1 MFTAEKINKQGKEY
15 QPGSALVIAL
25 IVLVILA
32 ALGYAG
38 LEVADMNIFSSAN
51 DRDSKIAFLHADS
64 GANVGHEFLEEAIA
78 DTNTTFY
85 GGDTAWVDAPYDPTA
100 VNNPEFLHIYVNGTE
115 GTYVRAGQTGT
126 EANPGTS
133 QEMAM
138 AYHGN
143 PPGASFIFLIR
154 SHRTGKRNSNA
165 EVDMGWRHVSN

>member
-15 QPGSALVIAL
+15 QSGSALVIAL

-115 GTYVRAGQTGT
+115 GTYVRAGQTGLERAKKWQWHIMAT
-126 EANPGTS
+126 HPELLSSFSFALIVQANETVTQKSIWDG
-133 QEMAM
+133 
-138 AYHGN
+138 
-143 PPGASFIFLIR
+143 
-154 SHRTGKRNSNA
+154 
-165 EVDMGWRHVSN
+165 DM

>member
-15 QPGSALVIAL
+15 QSGSALVIAL

-85 GGDTAWVDAPYDPTA
+85 EGDTA
-100 VNNPEFLHIYVNGTE
+100 
-115 GTYVRAGQTGT
+115 
-126 EANPGTS
+126 
-133 QEMAM
+133 
-138 AYHGN
+138 
-143 PPGASFIFLIR
+143 
-154 SHRTGKRNSNA
+154 
-165 EVDMGWRHVSN
+165 